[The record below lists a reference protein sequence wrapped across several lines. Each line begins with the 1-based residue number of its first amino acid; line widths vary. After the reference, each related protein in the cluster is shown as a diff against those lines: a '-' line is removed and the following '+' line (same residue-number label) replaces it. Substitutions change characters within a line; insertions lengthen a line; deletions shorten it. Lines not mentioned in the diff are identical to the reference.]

1 MILWSLTMKKDLTNF
16 LEEVVDIVN
25 AEDEVI
31 GQADRKTLLTDQTI
45 SIRSVRV
52 MIVDDQKRIL
62 FQKRSMKK
70 KNMPGM
76 WTTTAA
82 GHVKSG
88 ADIPNSAQEE
98 LLEETGLRIPLT
110 FVRKLYEEVETRRV
124 WVYIFIGRYDGTPV
138 KLNPDEI
145 QEMRFLNEEEVSELE
160 KTGEKFLKNSLVNA
174 REFWGKNS
182 QGV

>member
-1 MILWSLTMKKDLTNF
+1 MKKDLTNF

-25 AEDEVI
+25 ENDDVI
-31 GQADRKTLLTDQTI
+31 GQADRKTLFTDQTI

-52 MIVDDQKRIL
+52 MIIDDQGKIL

-70 KNMPGM
+70 KNMPGV

-88 ADIPNSAQEE
+88 ADIPSSAQEE
-98 LLEETGLRIPLT
+98 LLEETGLSVPLR
-110 FVRKLYEEVETRRV
+110 FIRKLYEDVETRKI
-124 WVYIFIGRYDGTPV
+124 WVYIFIGQYDGSPV
-138 KLNPDEI
+138 KLNPDEV
-145 QEMRFLNEEEVSELE
+145 QEMRFLNEEEVLELE

-174 REFWGKNS
+174 REFWGK
-182 QGV
+182 